1 MFCRLLA
8 PFIKTWIFYSLG
20 VHQSKLARFV
30 VVACAFYKKNTFYY
44 IVIIIIRA
52 CSVKKKRI
60 LYWLCALFQKKK
72 MCVLN
77 FFRALLIKTI
87 AFCIACE
94 ILRALFRNP
103 NAFCSAYVRFLKNTT
118 GICVGC
124 VHSFENPGVLYQL
137 YAFFLAK
144 NVMFCIAYVRWSG
157 MHLCFL
163 FGACA
168 F

>member
-1 MFCRLLA
+1 MYINQNLRVLWWLRALFIRKILFTTLSLSLFVRVLL
-8 PFIKTWIFYSLG
+8 
-20 VHQSKLARFV
+20 
-30 VVACAFYKKNTFYY
+30 
-44 IVIIIIRA
+44 
-52 CSVKKKRI
+52 KKRI
-60 LYWLCALFQKKK
+60 LYWLCALFQKKKK